1 MAINRQPVL
10 KRCKTLGINP
20 ATMGIDKS
28 SNRNPKQGR
37 KKQSEYG
44 LQLNEKQKVKFI
56 YGVLEKQF
64 RKYYVMATKKQGITG
79 EMLLQILESRLDN
92 VVFRLG
98 LANTR
103 REARQIVNHGHIT
116 VNGQKVDI
124 PSYLVKPGDVIA
136 VREKSKNSVRI
147 KEIVE
152 TNANRVVPKW
162 LSMDKN
168 TLTGKVITLAARDD
182 TLSSN
187 FILNNYMLP
196 SVRGYIYMFFREI
209 SELRLLRSHL

>member
-64 RKYYVMATKKQGITG
+64 SKYYVMATKKQGITG

-182 TLSSN
+182 IDYEVEEHL
-187 FILNNYMLP
+187 I
-196 SVRGYIYMFFREI
+196 V
-209 SELRLLRSHL
+209 ELYSK

>member
-182 TLSSN
+182 
-187 FILNNYMLP
+187 IDYE
-196 SVRGYIYMFFREI
+196 VE
-209 SELRLLRSHL
+209 EHLIVGLYSK

>member
-182 TLSSN
+182 IDYEVEEHLI
-187 FILNNYMLP
+187 F
-196 SVRGYIYMFFREI
+196 
-209 SELRLLRSHL
+209 ELYSK

>member
-1 MAINRQPVL
+1 MARNMQPIV
-10 KRCKTLGINP
+10 KRCKTLGIEP
-20 ATMGIDKS
+20 SVMGYDKRT
-28 SNRNPKQGR
+28 NRNPKQSR

-64 RKYYVMATKKQGITG
+64 RKYYVMATKQSGITG
-79 EMLLQILESRLDN
+79 QNLLQILESRLDN

-103 REARQIVNHGHIT
+103 REARQIVNHGHIL
-116 VNGQKVDI
+116 VNGSKVDI
-124 PSYLVKPGDVIA
+124 PSYLVKPGDVVA
-136 VREKSKNSVRI
+136 VREKSKSSVRI

-152 TNANRVVPKW
+152 QNEKRVIPKW

-168 TLTGKVITLAARDD
+168 KLEGRVLQLSDRDD
-182 TLSSN
+182 IDFDVEETL
-187 FILNNYMLP
+187 I
-196 SVRGYIYMFFREI
+196 V
-209 SELRLLRSHL
+209 ELYSK